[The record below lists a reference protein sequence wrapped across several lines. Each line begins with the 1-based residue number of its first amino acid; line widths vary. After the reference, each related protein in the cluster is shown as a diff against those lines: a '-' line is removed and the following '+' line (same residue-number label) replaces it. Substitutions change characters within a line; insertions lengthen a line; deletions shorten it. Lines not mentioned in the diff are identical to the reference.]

1 MKRLLAIGW
10 AAMMATVARG
20 QATTPAASAPDR
32 SSPRAAL
39 VSLYSALRAGDVPAA
54 TSTLLFTDAREQE
67 RATINL
73 TTQWAPLAL
82 MHAMEKRFG
91 EAARRAFSNASL
103 VKTADEAL
111 EKIRVADIT
120 INGDTATVGE
130 KKAAVDPNAE
140 TEVTGV
146 KLKKV
151 GDQWKI
157 VAATF
162 QDVASEVPAN
172 QLAMLKAL
180 GEATAAATSAV
191 KKQVDAGE
199 FSSADDA
206 YKAYRVMLQ
215 SAARN
220 SPPPAAGRAP

>member
-1 MKRLLAIGW
+1 
-10 AAMMATVARG
+10 
-20 QATTPAASAPDR
+20 
-32 SSPRAAL
+32 
-39 VSLYSALRAGDVPAA
+39 
-54 TSTLLFTDAREQE
+54 
-67 RATINL
+67 
-73 TTQWAPLAL
+73 
-82 MHAMEKRFG
+82 
-91 EAARRAFSNASL
+91 
-103 VKTADEAL
+103 
-111 EKIRVADIT
+111 VADIT